1 MPSKEC
7 QVTKLTKAVRA
18 FLADSKL
25 HPQTNTEVVRAR
37 FFEVLHSVHQS
48 GEDYEKLIP
57 ICTSEWEIFDVESG
71 NVEAVCNL
79 MSGHLCFAAAA
90 ILAASE
96 RELVD
101 IGKYLNG
108 QYTSHP

>member
-18 FLADSKL
+18 FLVDSKL
-25 HPQTNTEVVRAR
+25 HPQANTEVVRAR
-37 FFEVLHSVHQS
+37 FFEVLHSVHQC
-48 GEDYEKLIP
+48 GEHYEKLIP
-57 ICTSEWEIFDVESG
+57 ICTSEWEIFDVAPG
-71 NVEAVCNL
+71 NVEAVCHL

-90 ILAASE
+90 ILTASKE
-96 RELVD
+96 ELVE
-101 IGKYLNG
+101 IGDYLSG